1 MYTMMKCINLSTV
14 AFKAFPTEV
23 GAALGICVSA
33 MTQLR
38 YLHMADIP
46 LPVLKALAARTEPLE
61 LVTVGSPGV
70 NWVSA

>member
-1 MYTMMKCINLSTV
+1 MMKYTNLSTV

-38 YLHMADIP
+38 YLHMADFP